1 MVRFEAWLL
10 LVLLGLMWAL
20 PVWMSF
26 PSPSPISKN
35 SPLCTSLETLKDQL
49 NSSLRRR
56 YLKHNFPINYT
67 IHVRY
72 EEVFRL
78 KNISKLKNDSEN
90 EKHLQDLWVDVT
102 EIGIQRILN
111 VLPERHPTRHKYLAN
126 LESLL
131 KAIQTIWVKTDE
143 SYYTENIVNI
153 FEHLGMKNYE
163 ARKSVTPKSL
173 LDNCYR
179 TMHCLFKDCF
189 LRNSSQDDYC
199 DTQHWRKVKGT
210 QG

>member
-10 LVLLGLMWAL
+10 KGLLGLMWAL
-20 PVWMSF
+20 PIWMCC
-26 PSPSPISKN
+26 PSPSPVSKN
-35 SPLCTSLETLKDQL
+35 LPLCTSLQTLKDQL

-78 KNISKLKNDSEN
+78 KNISKLKNESEN
-90 EKHLQDLWVDVT
+90 EKHLQDVWVDVT
-102 EIGIQRILN
+102 GRAIQRILD
-111 VLPERHPTRHKYLAN
+111 VLPERHPTRHKYLAK
-126 LESLL
+126 LDSLF
-131 KAIQTIWVKTDE
+131 KVIQNMWMKTDE
-143 SYYTENIVNI
+143 SCYTETIAKI
-153 FEHLGMKNYE
+153 FENLGMEEYE
-163 ARKSVTPKSL
+163 ERKSVTPKSL